1 MLISTTDP
9 DKILKK
15 RLRNVCMREQW
26 MLKTCERKKYISSIP
41 TRGSAT
47 AIDGCVIK
55 MVTKDMKTRKEAGS
69 SK

>member
-1 MLISTTDP
+1 
-9 DKILKK
+9 
-15 RLRNVCMREQW
+15 